1 GNALRWLGLCHGL
14 VPIEVAPGGDTSW
27 RMVSLDSPE
36 ALVEDG
42 EAMHH
47 CAGAY
52 RALAEARSVSL
63 WSLQRSVAGGRPSRV
78 ATVEVALGVRA
89 VVQARGFAN
98 APCASEA
105 LDVVERWA
113 AENHLS
119 VRLRGA

>member
-1 GNALRWLGLCHGL
+1 MRINGEIT
-14 VPIEVAPGGDTSW
+14 PIPY
-27 RMVSLDSPE
+27 E
-36 ALVEDG
+36 ALTREVSEMLLFEIMDG
-42 EAMHH
+42 PTRARYEAHKDVDFSYSIR
-47 CAGAY
+47 G
-52 RALAEARSVSL
+52 EN
-63 WSLQRSVAGGRPSRV
+63 GRFRV

-98 APCASEA
+98 APCAPEA